1 MGMTMWPPPLTPHGL
16 SAPYTLLTA
25 VWFIKGFFVFKMKNL
40 TIRSELQFR
49 IRFHSKLEV
58 TNSRAFQ
65 RTGSAAPPALPML
78 HRGQPGGG
86 PRIVAYS
93 DSSSDGGADTA
104 AVDMDDSLESL
115 DSLDNGR
122 GDGADGEYASSS
134 YSPRGHGGQS
144 KRRGG
149 RRRGG
154 RRPHVRAHV
163 HVGVLGVGVGV
174 GGRVG
179 RTNSRL

>member
-1 MGMTMWPPPLTPHGL
+1 
-16 SAPYTLLTA
+16 
-25 VWFIKGFFVFKMKNL
+25 
-40 TIRSELQFR
+40 
-49 IRFHSKLEV
+49 
-58 TNSRAFQ
+58 
-65 RTGSAAPPALPML
+65 ML

-149 RRRGG
+149 GAGDGGGAAHTFAHTFTSGSSASASASAAGLAAPTQGFDDFSQGFAQRLYAEKKTDGGVWRRRGIV
-154 RRPHVRAHV
+154 P
-163 HVGVLGVGVGV
+163 
-174 GGRVG
+174 
-179 RTNSRL
+179 